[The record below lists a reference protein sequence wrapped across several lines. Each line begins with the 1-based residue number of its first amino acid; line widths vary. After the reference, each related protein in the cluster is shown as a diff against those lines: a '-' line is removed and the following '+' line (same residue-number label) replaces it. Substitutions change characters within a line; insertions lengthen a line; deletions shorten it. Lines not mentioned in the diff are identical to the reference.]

1 MHVEI
6 TSSENILHYFDTPKT
21 KGREPWF
28 PDECDVADLN
38 YLLRIS
44 DHLRRAES
52 FRKDSKGF
60 RLSKRVTQFI
70 ELNEFAT
77 KT

>member
-1 MHVEI
+1 MPNLLAPSHFITVEVKV
-6 TSSENILHYFDTPKT
+6 LQ
-21 KGREPWF
+21 
-28 PDECDVADLN
+28 
-38 YLLRIS
+38 IS
-44 DHLRRAES
+44 DHLRCAES

-60 RLSKRVTQFI
+60 RLSKRVAQFI

>member
-1 MHVEI
+1 MEHPMEHQ
-6 TSSENILHYFDTPKT
+6 TFNENLKSTEVFNLCHIY
-21 KGREPWF
+21 G
-28 PDECDVADLN
+28 
-38 YLLRIS
+38 LLQIS
-44 DHLRRAES
+44 DHLRRVES
-52 FRKDSKGF
+52 FRKDSEGF